1 VKTISLKKVSAVA
14 VASLGFGLLSVVP
27 AQASVATVAALTTVD
42 GDATNS
48 IVYTTVGTEVL
59 TDVFA
64 LTTTDTTEADTLTI
78 TPTITSQPAGDTLS
92 VGTAGSGKVG
102 MKTSGTLGANVATTA
117 TADKHTL
124 AVSAGVA
131 TLTWSSGT
139 IPAFAENAE
148 QVVGQLS
155 VTPTT
160 AGRYVIA
167 ITPSGATTTN
177 TAVNLVIY
185 ASGASGTVGT
195 AGVGTA
201 ALTAQQGGQA
211 AMTYTFPNGA
221 SVGTIYRFQ
230 SAGVGSIIGATG
242 KQTDNSTAMN
252 PVPYN
257 GTAGDFSAGA
267 SWTTASVTTSG
278 TATLTLNSSTAG
290 TQTVSVTRI
299 DATTGSPVAV
309 ASLTVTWTAATS
321 LNLTTLQVSTLPG
334 NANGNCT
341 VANKANAD
349 HNSVTRVPA
358 SEVTNSTAAHADI
371 CVIAMNGNGTAM
383 TLSSL
388 TVGTAGPGLVALT
401 AVGGSAATTYGLGSV
416 SADLDGEATFNT
428 AGSLLSGATTYLVSA
443 KALNT
448 DGVTSTTL
456 TGSVTVNF
464 VDSKVATATLT
475 QLKYALD
482 DGAAS
487 TAVANFVLADKAKL
501 SMAGGATSNLLVDS
515 DIASTLV
522 VDAAGETDASAAV
535 TVSTATSVAADG
547 TVTKGVISVDCTAT
561 AYEKL
566 TIWMHFE
573 SNTVPSNKITV
584 YCTNDTVGTLVIG
597 ASNTTAGASQKV
609 TATATAGI
617 TSKPSYP
624 TADSATATFSVL
636 LGTLSSTSA
645 VNFENGVAEVN
656 YGAPAASGKATI
668 KVVPSD
674 VATVPAF
681 ALGVTKDIVIA
692 ASSDLSSLT
701 TQIDALNAKI
711 VALNALIAKIMKKLG
726 VK

>member
-27 AQASVATVAALTTVD
+27 AQATVATHAVLTTVD

-48 IVYTTVGTEVL
+48 IVYTTVGTQVL
-59 TDVFA
+59 TDVYA
-64 LTTTDTTEADTLTI
+64 LTTEATTEADTLTI
-78 TPTITSQPAGDTLS
+78 TPTITSQPAGNTLS

-102 MKTSGTLGANVATTA
+102 MTTTGTLGANVATTA
-117 TADKHTL
+117 TVDKHTL
-124 AVSAGVA
+124 AVNNGVA
-131 TLTWSSGT
+131 TLVWSSGT
-139 IPAFAENAE
+139 IPAFAENSE

-177 TAVNLVIY
+177 TAVSLVIY
-185 ASGASGTVGT
+185 ASGANGTVGT

-211 AMTYTFPNGA
+211 EMTYTFPNGA

-230 SAGVGSIIGATG
+230 STGVGSIIGATG
-242 KQTDNSTAMN
+242 KQTDNSTTMN

-257 GTAGDFSAGA
+257 GTTGDFSAGA

-309 ASLTVTWTAATS
+309 SSLTVTWTAATS

-334 NANGNCT
+334 DDSANCT
-341 VANKANAD
+341 VANKANAA
-349 HNSVTRVPA
+349 HNSVTRVAA
-358 SEVTNSTAAHADI
+358 SDVTNDTATDADI
-371 CVIAMNGNGTAM
+371 CVIAIDGNGAAK

-388 TVGTAGPGLVALT
+388 AVTTAGPGLVALT
-401 AVGGSAATTYGLGSV
+401 ALGGSSATTYGLGSA
-416 SADLDGEATFNT
+416 SADLDGQAQFNT
-428 AGSLLSGATTYLVSA
+428 AGSLLSGATTYLVTA

-464 VDSKVATATLT
+464 IDSKVATATLT
-475 QLKYALD
+475 QLKFALD
-482 DGAAS
+482 DGEAAV
-487 TAVANFVLADKAKL
+487 AVANFELTDKATQK
-501 SMAGGATSNLLVDS
+501 MAGGATSNLLVDS

-522 VDAAGETDASAAV
+522 VDAAGETDSSAAV
-535 TVSTATSVAADG
+535 TVSTATSVSASG

-584 YCTNDTVGTLVIG
+584 FCTNDTVKTLVIG
-597 ASNTTAGASQKV
+597 AVNATAGTSQSV

-617 TSKPSYP
+617 TGKADYP
-624 TADSATATFSVL
+624 TADSATATFSAL
-636 LGTLSSTSA
+636 TGSLSSITA
-645 VNFENGVAEVN
+645 VNFKNGVATVT
-656 YGAPAASGKATI
+656 YGTPSTSGVATI

-674 VATVPAF
+674 VATIKE
-681 ALGVTKDIVIA
+681 LTKDITIA
-692 ASSDLSSLT
+692 ASGDLAAIT
-701 TQIDALNAKI
+701 TLVDSLNAKI